1 MTWCTNIWNASRAID
16 HLQVRNC
23 TEIKHVKTTG
33 TCLPH
38 IISDVA
44 KHLNFH
50 GSFICRKKNHVTLFA
65 WRLGGSLLCWPG
77 TSRHERKR
85 KTTSKQR
92 AHSSSRPAA
101 CSQNNDRA
109 QYFIW
114 RRFLKC
120 FRSFR
125 VELMTVTTVWLN
137 DNVLFNQQM
146 GTLPI
151 THSTFWTVIY
161 SLNHSQKSTEI
172 KGDLIN
178 AIKMIDH
185 AVMCM
190 NYIILLEQM
199 D

>member
-1 MTWCTNIWNASRAID
+1 MPAVPSIICESVTAQKSNTSRRRELVCLTLSQTWPNIWISTALLSAG
-16 HLQVRNC
+16 
-23 TEIKHVKTTG
+23 KKT
-33 TCLPH
+33 
-38 IISDVA
+38 
-44 KHLNFH
+44 
-50 GSFICRKKNHVTLFA
+50 HVTLFA

-172 KGDLIN
+172 KGELIN

-190 NYIILLEQM
+190 NYIIFLDQM
-199 D
+199 Y

>member
-1 MTWCTNIWNASRAID
+1 MPAVPSIICESVTAQKSNTSRRRELVCLTLSQTWPNIWISTALLSAG
-16 HLQVRNC
+16 
-23 TEIKHVKTTG
+23 KKT
-33 TCLPH
+33 
-38 IISDVA
+38 
-44 KHLNFH
+44 
-50 GSFICRKKNHVTLFA
+50 HVTLFA

-161 SLNHSQKSTEI
+161 SLNHSQKSTQI

-178 AIKMIDH
+178 AIKVIDH

-190 NYIILLEQM
+190 NYIIFLDQM
-199 D
+199 Y